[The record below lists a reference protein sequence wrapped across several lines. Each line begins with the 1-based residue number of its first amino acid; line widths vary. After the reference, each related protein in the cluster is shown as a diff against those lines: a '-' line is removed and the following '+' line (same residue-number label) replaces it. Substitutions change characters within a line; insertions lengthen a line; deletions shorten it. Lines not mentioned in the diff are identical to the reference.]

1 MLDLP
6 PEINVLIDVGAHLGY
21 FSVVFS
27 TRTDN
32 TSFAVELDPTN
43 FSLLEQTVKS
53 AKGVQGKI
61 ETLNLGISDNDF
73 TAQMPISKASPTASL
88 GRVTNKTNGIKPVR
102 VTTLDKLCEEQK
114 ISPKIIKIDVE
125 GYEWEFLVG
134 GERTIRE
141 HRPILIFEVHR
152 PQLAKKGVSV
162 EEFIHRIESYGYSV
176 FWFPKHRDP
185 TPGELVP
192 YNESDGQRNFD
203 IICKPNP

>member
-1 MLDLP
+1 MVTHTLKRFVIKAGRSILRPFYKTHRIHFDDKEIAFALQDTHTYNWFIRYAFRKYNWHEPSITQFMLDLP

-134 GERTIRE
+134 GERTIR
-141 HRPILIFEVHR
+141 
-152 PQLAKKGVSV
+152 
-162 EEFIHRIESYGYSV
+162 
-176 FWFPKHRDP
+176 
-185 TPGELVP
+185 
-192 YNESDGQRNFD
+192 
-203 IICKPNP
+203 